1 MSAKY
6 AEFSGLN
13 LPAIEQEILAKWK
26 AESAFEKSID
36 LREGK
41 KPFVFFE
48 GPQVPMEC
56 QVFTTLFQEH

>member
-1 MSAKY
+1 VVVSVPLHEFFLTSYPQNIMSAKY

-41 KPFVFFE
+41 KALR
-48 GPQVPMEC
+48 
-56 QVFTTLFQEH
+56 LF